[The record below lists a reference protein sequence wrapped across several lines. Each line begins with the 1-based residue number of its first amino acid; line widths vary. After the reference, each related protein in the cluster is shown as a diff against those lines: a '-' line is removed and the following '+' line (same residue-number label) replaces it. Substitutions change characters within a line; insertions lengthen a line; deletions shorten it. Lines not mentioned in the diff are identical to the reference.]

1 MLFINVYCWA
11 LIYTV
16 LRSYEEASSVWG
28 FLKKWS
34 RRCSRSSRGRF
45 WRLSPVRFCTCQF
58 LALSKQLT
66 LPAAS
71 KVPMR
76 VAIPAQAPMAMGRER
91 ALTPA
96 VNPAAQPPAA
106 PLAQSSVCELV
117 LEPLPVIAPDG
128 CWRQRTG

>member
-45 WRLSPVRFCTCQF
+45 WRLSPVRFCTRQF
-58 LALSKQLT
+58 GLASST
-66 LPAAS
+66 YAS
-71 KVPMR
+71 GSLEGTDQGSHSS
-76 VAIPAQAPMAMGRER
+76 AGSDGHGER
-91 ALTPA
+91 AGLDT
-96 VNPAAQPPAA
+96 
-106 PLAQSSVCELV
+106 SSESSSATTSGTVS
-117 LEPLPVIAPDG
+117 PVVG
-128 CWRQRTG
+128 LWVST